1 MQQKNPKKKKKK
13 KKVKKKK
20 NNINNTNTEHQQL
33 VLTKPLM
40 KLPYNPINQS
50 EYNSIRQ

>member
-13 KKVKKKK
+13 KKVYTKN
-20 NNINNTNTEHQQL
+20 NNINKTNPEPPQL

>member
-13 KKVKKKK
+13 KKINKKKK
-20 NNINNTNTEHQQL
+20 NIKKTKKEHL
-33 VLTKPLM
+33 KIVLTKPLM